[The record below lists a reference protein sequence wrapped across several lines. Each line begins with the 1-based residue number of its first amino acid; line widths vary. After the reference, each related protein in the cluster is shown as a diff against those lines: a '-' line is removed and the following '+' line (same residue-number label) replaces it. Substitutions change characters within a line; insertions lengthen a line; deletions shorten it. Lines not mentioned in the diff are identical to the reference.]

1 MGSNVWRTM
10 KTYKLANTDL
20 TVSRIAFGT
29 WHIGG
34 DWDKTPPTQE
44 IKDRANTLLT
54 AAFEHGINHI
64 DLADIYT
71 LGKSDE
77 VIGYALKQ
85 NPGLREKL
93 VLQEKAGIIVGA
105 DPDYGGPGR
114 YDFSFEH
121 LVSTVEGSLK
131 RLGTDYVDLL
141 AFHRPDPLVEPEEV
155 ARAAEHLHK
164 NGMVRFFGVSNHS
177 PMQIELLKKYLD
189 FPLVVNQLEL
199 NLLHHYMIAN
209 GVLVNQTAAQY
220 ANTESVLEYCRLH
233 DITVQAWSPVAGGQ
247 LFNPPADA
255 PENVRAVAELIAEM
269 AEKKGTTKEAIA
281 LGWLLRHP
289 AGIQPILGTHKP
301 ERIADSVKAD
311 EVTLERTE
319 WYSLLEAAR
328 GAPVP

>member
-1 MGSNVWRTM
+1 V

-44 IKDRANTLLT
+44 IRDRANTLLT
-54 AAFEHGINHI
+54 AAYEHGINHI

-71 LGKSDE
+71 MGKSDE

-93 VLQEKAGIIVGA
+93 VLQEKAGIVVGA
-105 DPDYGGPGR
+105 NPDYGQPGR
-114 YDFSFEH
+114 YDYSFEH
-121 LVSTVEGSLK
+121 LVGVVEGSLK
-131 RLGTDYVDLL
+131 KLGTDYVDLL
-141 AFHRPDPLVEPEEV
+141 AFHRPDALVEPEEV

-164 NGMVRFFGVSNHS
+164 NGMVRHFGVSNHS

-199 NLLHHYMIAN
+199 NLLHSYMISN
-209 GVLVNQTAAQY
+209 GILVNQTVAHF
-220 ANTESVLEYCRLH
+220 ANTESVLEYCRLN

-247 LFNPPADA
+247 LFAPADDA
-255 PENVRAVAELIAEM
+255 PENVRTLAKLIADM
-269 AEKKGTTKEAIA
+269 AEQKGTTKEAIA
-281 LGWLLRHP
+281 LAWLLRHP
-289 AGIQPILGTHKP
+289 AGIQPILGTHKA
-301 ERIADSVKAD
+301 ERIADSVRAD
-311 EVTLERTE
+311 DVTLDRVE

>member
-1 MGSNVWRTM
+1 M
-10 KTYKLANTDL
+10 KTYQLAHTDL

-34 DWDKTPPTQE
+34 SWDKEPLTQDL
-44 IKDRANTLLT
+44 KDRANTLLK
-54 AAFEHGINHI
+54 AAYEHGINHI

-93 VLQEKAGIIVGA
+93 VLQEKAGIIVGS
-105 DPDYGGPGR
+105 DPDYGPPGR
-114 YDFSFEH
+114 YDFSFDH
-121 LVSTVEGSLK
+121 LVGTVERSLK

-155 ARAAEHLHK
+155 ARAAEHLHR

-177 PMQIELLKKYLD
+177 PWQIELLKKYLD
-189 FPLVVNQLEL
+189 YPLVVNQLEL
-199 NLLHHYMIAN
+199 NLLHAYMIGN
-209 GVLVNQTAAQY
+209 GVLVNQTVAPFAS
-220 ANTESVLEYCRLH
+220 TEGVLEYCRLH

-247 LFNPPADA
+247 LFNPAADA
-255 PENVRAVAELIAEM
+255 PENVRAVAALIAEL
-269 AEKKGTTKEAIA
+269 AEQKGTTKEAIA

-289 AGIQPILGTHKP
+289 AGIQPILGTHKA
-301 ERIADSVKAD
+301 ERIADSVRAD
-311 EVTLERTE
+311 EVSLERTE
-319 WYSLLEAAR
+319 WYRLLEAAR